1 MSESPLTSPA
11 LWNELHEHYERTIV
25 PLFSQVARRGI
36 ELLAPEASARVI
48 DVACGPGTLTLNVAP
63 RVSQVVA
70 VDFAAS
76 MIGLLQKKCRE
87 AGFRNVEA
95 QLADGMSLPFAEA
108 EFDAAFSCFGLFLF
122 SDRAQG
128 FSELFRVVKP
138 SSKVMIS
145 SWSPSD
151 GPVEIMYRVVREVL
165 PDLPFQKGRAPLGT
179 KSDIVDEMSAA
190 GFEQLLVESVPVTY
204 DYPSVTTF
212 WAENSRASAP
222 LVATRRRVSEAQ
234 WPQMEARILAALSAQ
249 FSTGVHYERSAWVAV
264 GRKPAQ

>member
-1 MSESPLTSPA
+1 MPESPLTSPA

-25 PLFSQVARRGI
+25 PLFSKVARRGI
-36 ELLAPEASARVI
+36 ELLAPAACARVI

-76 MIGLLQKKCRE
+76 MIELLQKKCRE
-87 AGFRNVEA
+87 AGFRNVA
-95 QLADGMSLPFAEA
+95 TQLADGMSLPFAEA

-151 GPVEIMYRVVREVL
+151 GPVELMYRIVREVL

-179 KSDIVDEMSAA
+179 KDDIVDEMSTA

-204 DYPSVTTF
+204 DYPSVATF
-212 WAENSRASAP
+212 WADNSRASAP
-222 LVATRRRVSEAQ
+222 LVATRRRVSDAQ
-234 WPQMEARILAALSAQ
+234 WPQVEARILAELSAE
-249 FSTGVHYERSAWVAV
+249 FPTGVHYERGAWVAV